1 MLIFESTKNT
11 RPILEDSVKYI
22 RSDAPTR
29 VSEQERC
36 WLLANNVT
44 TVIDLRTDAER
55 AAKPCPLSADAR
67 FSYQCGPLKGGDT
80 VPKAARDVSRSYIA
94 MVDADFDRLITLLLD
109 ARVGVLY
116 FCTAGKD
123 RTGVVSAVL
132 LYKLGLPTEYIVRDY
147 MRSRENLAPMLAAYA
162 AQHPDV
168 DINVITPNEGYI
180 REFLA
185 WYIANNG

>member
-1 MLIFESTKNT
+1 
-11 RPILEDSVKYI
+11 
-22 RSDAPTR
+22 
-29 VSEQERC
+29 
-36 WLLANNVT
+36 LLN
-44 TVIDLRTDAER
+44 
-55 AAKPCPLSADAR
+55 
-67 FSYQCGPLKGGDT
+67 
-80 VPKAARDVSRSYIA
+80 
-94 MVDADFDRLITLLLD
+94 

-132 LYKLGLPTEYIVRDY
+132 LYKLGLPTEYVVRDY